1 MNGGNGVKDTNEQ
14 ILRHLRTFVH
24 KKMIKRR
31 KWSCPSIHKEI
42 EVYINSLD
50 HAKADIIPIH
60 ARLESH
66 VFQYFNILDHVSESL
81 NDCTYGSMY
90 DFVTQLDD
98 NLR

>member
-1 MNGGNGVKDTNEQ
+1 M
-14 ILRHLRTFVH
+14 
-24 KKMIKRR
+24 
-31 KWSCPSIHKEI
+31 I

-66 VFQYFNILDHVSESL
+66 VLQYLNILDHIPESL
-81 NDCTYGSMY
+81 NDRTHGSMH

>member
-1 MNGGNGVKDTNEQ
+1 M
-14 ILRHLRTFVH
+14 
-24 KKMIKRR
+24 
-31 KWSCPSIHKEI
+31 I

-66 VFQYFNILDHVSESL
+66 VFQYFNILDHVSESW
-81 NDCTYGSMY
+81 NDHTHGSMH
-90 DFVTQLDD
+90 DFATQLDD

>member
-1 MNGGNGVKDTNEQ
+1 M
-14 ILRHLRTFVH
+14 
-24 KKMIKRR
+24 
-31 KWSCPSIHKEI
+31 I